1 MIDQAPFCGHGRQ
14 YLVNILLS
22 GNIFKYFSVL
32 LRKLQYEAPRKYL
45 QYLQVLP
52 SKIVQCEARGIIWA
66 ASACLSGRRGQ
77 CSGKDRMLMRIT
89 LVMMK
94 MAKTVSTM
102 MTMTMTTMMMVVVVG
117 GSDME
122 GSAQEG
128 ETGKDAS

>member
-1 MIDQAPFCGHGRQ
+1 M
-14 YLVNILLS
+14 NILLS

-66 ASACLSGRRGQ
+66 ASACLSGWRGQ

-89 LVMMK
+89 LVMTK
-94 MAKTVSTM
+94 MVSTM